1 MCSLRPN
8 QTDANYAD
16 WDSVIIHS
24 QNDIDTQLQG
34 CTTIDGGLAIA
45 SDYTG
50 SFSLPGVVNFVGD
63 LLWQLSPP
71 LTPGLTS
78 FDFPDMVNMFVIDL
92 QGLPALTSISMPKLE
107 QVSSFS
113 LLGNSSVTIDCGSL
127 VNANTIM
134 IEATAPT

>member
-8 QTDANYAD
+8 QTDTDFAD

-24 QNDIDTQLQG
+24 QNDIDTLLQG

-63 LLWQLSPP
+63 LLWQQSPP

-78 FDFPDMVNMFVIDL
+78 FDFPDLINMFVIDL

-107 QVSSFS
+107 QISSFS
-113 LLGNSSVTIDCGSL
+113 LLGNASVSIDCGSL
-127 VNANTIM
+127 VHANTIM
-134 IEATAPT
+134 IEATGPT